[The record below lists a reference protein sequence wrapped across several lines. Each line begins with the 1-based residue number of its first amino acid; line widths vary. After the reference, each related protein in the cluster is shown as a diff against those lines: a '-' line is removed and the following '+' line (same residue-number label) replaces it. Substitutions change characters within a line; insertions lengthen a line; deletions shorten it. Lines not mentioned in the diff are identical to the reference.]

1 MPGRTIAIGDIH
13 GCANALTRLLEAI
26 EPRTN
31 DRVILLG
38 DYVDRGPDSRKA
50 MDILMDLRSRCW
62 LIPLMGNHD
71 KMLLGLLLGKEYMFS
86 NWMALGG
93 KATLQSFQVIGP
105 QYIPERYISFLRSC
119 VPAYETA
126 GYLFLHANYLPNT
139 CIEEQPQYVLRWE
152 SLKVRCPPPHYSG
165 KTVILGHTAQ
175 KNGRILDL
183 GYLKCIDTFCYG
195 GGWLT
200 ALDVDS
206 GECWQANQHDEL
218 RNVELRANAGRS

>member
-1 MPGRTIAIGDIH
+1 MPARTIAIGDIH
-13 GCANALTRLLEAI
+13 GCADALTAILEAI
-26 EPRTN
+26 APQTN
-31 DRVILLG
+31 DRVITLG
-38 DYVDRGPDSRKA
+38 DYVDRGPDSRKTL
-50 MDILMDLRSRCW
+50 DILMELRGRCW

-93 KATLQSFQVIGP
+93 AATLRSFECIAP

-126 GYLFLHANYLPNT
+126 GHLFLHANYLPNT
-139 CIEEQPQYVLRWE
+139 PIEEQPQYVLRWE
-152 SLKVRCPPPHYSG
+152 SLKVRCPAPHYSG
-165 KTVILGHTAQ
+165 KPVILGHTAQ
-175 KNGRILDL
+175 RNGKVLDL
-183 GYLKCIDTFCYG
+183 GHLKCIDTYCYG

-206 GECWQANQHDEL
+206 GECWQANQQGEL
-218 RNVELRANAGRS
+218 RKLAFRARAGRS